1 MWRSSPNDPPAPPH
15 MRPEP
20 FARFRAFFRP
30 APQGRT
36 GTEPH
41 RPTETFRGTRMP
53 PLRPDLARTY
63 KKAPKDW
70 AFLFFSYLCDA
81 VSPAGLRHSVREIRH
96 GSHPVFGPTCAR
108 AHSSVGQSS
117 GLIIRRSWDHAP
129 LGPPKKDSLHC
140 GSFLQVPIRRLRPSA
155 PSFFPHR
162 RLAAPRCGKRFATVS
177 KNRKPKNSNR

>member
-1 MWRSSPNDPPAPPH
+1 

-20 FARFRAFFRP
+20 YRRFRAFFRP
-30 APQGRT
+30 APQGRRA

-41 RPTETFRGTRMP
+41 RPTGTFRGTRTP
-53 PLRPDLARTY
+53 QLRPDTARTY

-70 AFLFFSYLCDA
+70 AFLFFSYLCDVA
-81 VSPAGLRHSVREIRH
+81 SPSGLRHSVREIRH

-129 LGPPKKDSLHC
+129 LGPQKQRLCHSLCFSFRSSRGTRPKPCL
-140 GSFLQVPIRRLRPSA
+140 RRFRYDCA
-155 PSFFPHR
+155 N
-162 RLAAPRCGKRFATVS
+162 RLTPVTNC
-177 KNRKPKNSNR
+177 